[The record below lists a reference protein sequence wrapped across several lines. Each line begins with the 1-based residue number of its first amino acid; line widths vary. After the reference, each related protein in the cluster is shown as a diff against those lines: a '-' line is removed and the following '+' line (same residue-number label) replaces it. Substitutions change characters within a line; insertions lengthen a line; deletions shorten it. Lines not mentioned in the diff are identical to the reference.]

1 LSQTKLY
8 SSILAKIGAERS
20 KLLSEAKLK
29 ALTETRNLGEFVAQ
43 LQDTIYKEQTAK
55 IAIPVTSRKIERA
68 VKEKQIETYINIIKS
83 SPERSEDFLRLH
95 ITRFEV
101 ENIKTLIKAVMT
113 RLSREQK
120 LSKIYLSAE
129 GFLKKRAVFEEA
141 AEATDVKEVVTAFD
155 KTQYGATLKM
165 GLDSYEENGATA
177 CLDVLLDKQYYE
189 KLYDAYQALPTK
201 DKAHA
206 YFYASTEIDSYVLLT
221 LLRAKNLKYDVNWLR
236 LAVPTQKY
244 KLPEET
250 VEAMVTAD
258 NFDSALKIAQQTYYG
273 RFFSKS
279 QTSEETVANAEN
291 TFKKALLN
299 HAKEGRLTELFNIG
313 AALAFM
319 TQKGAEVNNLIVASL
334 GVEAALTPEEIQRQ
348 MQL

>member
-1 LSQTKLY
+1 MSQTTLY

-20 KLLSEAKLK
+20 KLLSEAKIK
-29 ALTETRNLGEFVAQ
+29 ALTETRSLGEFVAQ
-43 LQDTIYKEQTAK
+43 LQDTIYKEQIAK
-55 IAIPVTSRKIERA
+55 IAIPITSRKIERA

-83 SPERSEDFLRLH
+83 SPERSKDFLQLQ
-95 ITRFEV
+95 ITRFEI
-101 ENIKTLIKAVMT
+101 ENIKALIKAAMT
-113 RLSREQK
+113 RMSREQK

-129 GFLKKRAVFEEA
+129 GFLKKKAVFEEA
-141 AEATDVKEVVTAFD
+141 TEATDVKQVVTAFD
-155 KTQYGATLKM
+155 KTPYSATLKM

-189 KLYDAYQALPTK
+189 ELYDAYQALPIK
-201 DKAHA
+201 DKLHA
-206 YFYASTEIDSYVLLT
+206 YFYASMGIDSYVMLT
-221 LLRAKNLKYDVNWLR
+221 LLRAKNLKYDANWIR
-236 LAVPTQKY
+236 LAVPPQKFN
-244 KLPEET
+244 LPEET

-258 NFDSALKIAQQTYYG
+258 DFDSALKIAQQTQYG

-279 QTSEETVANAEN
+279 QTSEETIANAEN

-299 HAKEGRLTELFNIG
+299 HAKESRLTELFNIG

-319 TQKGAEVNNLIVASL
+319 TQKDAEINNLIVASL